1 MTPKAYET
9 LAELF
14 NKLTPTTLAAIVA
27 DMTDD
32 ISTLAAAATALATEA
47 GENAAGDDDFGLMVE
62 EAIAAGMAR

>member
-1 MTPKAYET
+1 MTPRAYET

-32 ISTLAAAATALATEA
+32 NSTLAVAATALATEA

>member
-47 GENAAGDDDFGLMVE
+47 GENAAGDDDFDFLLQ
-62 EAIAAGMAR
+62 EAITAAMPH

>member
-1 MTPKAYET
+1 MTPRAYET

-32 ISTLAAAATALATEA
+32 NSTLAAAATALATEA
-47 GENAAGDDDFGLMVE
+47 GENAAGDDDFAMMVE
-62 EAIAAGMAR
+62 EAIAAGLAR

>member
-1 MTPKAYET
+1 MTPRAYET

-32 ISTLAAAATALATEA
+32 ISTLAAAATALAAAA

-62 EAIAAGMAR
+62 EAVAAGMAR